1 MKIAPELNSFFQ
13 TYNKHTELT
22 EADLIQYVTY
32 GLKLPV
38 NNYDLYKTAL
48 THSSFSNQTSDSKNN
63 ERLEFLGDAVIE
75 LYVSEYLIQNFPAWN
90 EGELTQARKCIVCRK
105 TLNAIA
111 HQHLGLDRVLRH
123 NLKGNLYEHN
133 TLGDALEALV
143 GAFFLDHPQKPDLIR
158 MFVLQHIISPA
169 LSLLVKEKNS
179 IFQPNAQPNAQPNEQ
194 SIPQSSAKSQSQ
206 SQSIA
211 KKQPIPESSA
221 KSQLNHFCQKHKL
234 NTPIYKLTQPSN
246 GQTLCVVTAT
256 IKAKQNKTEKVVK
269 CQGKNKKE
277 AENQAAK
284 EILKYFQMGQNCIKV
299 FA

>member
-1 MKIAPELNSFFQ
+1 MKLFPDLKTFFA
-13 TYNKHTELT
+13 THNTNTPLT
-22 EADLIQYVTY
+22 EAELIQYITY

-63 ERLEFLGDAVIE
+63 ERLEFFGDTVIE

-111 HQHLGLDRVLRH
+111 QQHLALDRVLRH
-123 NLKGNLYEHN
+123 NLKGNLHEHDI
-133 TLGDALEALV
+133 LGDALEALV
-143 GAFFLDHPQKPDLIR
+143 GAFFLDHPQEPDLIR

-194 SIPQSSAKSQSQ
+194 FIPQSSAK
-206 SQSIA
+206 A
-211 KKQPIPESSA
+211 
-221 KSQLNHFCQKHKL
+221 QLNHFCQKHKL
-234 NTPIYKLTQPSN
+234 NIPVYKLTQPSN
-246 GQTLCVVTAT
+246 GQTLCEVTAT

-284 EILKYFQMGQNCIKV
+284 EILKYFQMSQSCIKV

>member
-1 MKIAPELNSFFQ
+1 MKLFPDLKTFFA
-13 TYNKHTELT
+13 THNTNTPLT
-22 EADLIQYVTY
+22 EAELIQYVTY

-63 ERLEFLGDAVIE
+63 ERLEFFGDTVIE

-111 HQHLGLDRVLRH
+111 QQHLALDRVLRH
-123 NLKGNLYEHN
+123 SLKENPHEHDI
-133 TLGDALEALV
+133 LGDALEALV
-143 GAFFLDHPQKPDLIR
+143 GAFFLDHPQEPDLIR

-179 IFQPNAQPNAQPNEQ
+179 IFQPNAQPKEQPKEQPKAQP
-194 SIPQSSAKSQSQ
+194 
-206 SQSIA
+206 
-211 KKQPIPESSA
+211 KKQAPNKVASW
-221 KSQLNHFCQKHKL
+221 KSQLNLFCQEHKIDL
-234 NTPIYKLTQPSN
+234 PVYEVKQASN
-246 GQTLCVVTAT
+246 GQSLHVITAT
-256 IKAKQNKTEKVVK
+256 IKAKNKNMKKVTQG
-269 CQGKNKKE
+269 QGKKKKD

-284 EILKYFQMGQNCIKV
+284 EIMRYFQNEPQHIKD
-299 FA
+299 FT